1 MQIIFWL
8 ATSTVAALGY
18 MNARKTIFQPLRTEV
33 FKKQIEALSSALELF
48 VGKGEAELA
57 EDFDMRFGE
66 RANMYQMY
74 DAYLKYAFKRK
85 RPDDK
90 LEYRPELCPAA
101 WVHEDYLKLDLE
113 DKAETTEEKAARKEK
128 ISEEGKP
135 WEFKAGMVA
144 IPRKYIER
152 EAEFRAVLDNPVL
165 PVVVADLIEQYLE
178 TARSYLGA
186 VGPVLEECSNEMPDR
201 YPALEDIL
209 RARFGWIENRLA
221 DHRRNN
227 GVSLSDSA
235 NAVVHEI
242 RTYFDSDN
250 LLPKGKSRKRK

>member
-18 MNARKTIFQPLRTEV
+18 MNARKTIFQPLRTEI

-48 VGKGEAELA
+48 VGKGEEELA
-57 EDFDMRFGE
+57 EDFDMRFGV
-66 RANMYQMY
+66 RANIYQMY

-90 LEYRPELCPAA
+90 LEYRPELCPSA

-113 DKAETTEEKAARKEK
+113 DKVEATEESGTRKK
-128 ISEEGKP
+128 KTSEEGKP
-135 WEFKAGMVA
+135 WEFRAGMIAV
-144 IPRKYIER
+144 PRKYGER

-178 TARSYLGA
+178 TVRSYLGA
-186 VGPVLEECSNEMPDR
+186 VGPVLEECSIEMPDR
-201 YPALEDIL
+201 YPTLEDIL
-209 RARFGWIENRLA
+209 RARFGWIDNRLA
-221 DHRRNN
+221 EYRCNN
-227 GVSLSDSA
+227 GISLSDSA
-235 NAVVHEI
+235 TAVVHEI

-250 LLPKGKSRKRK
+250 LLPRGKSRKRK